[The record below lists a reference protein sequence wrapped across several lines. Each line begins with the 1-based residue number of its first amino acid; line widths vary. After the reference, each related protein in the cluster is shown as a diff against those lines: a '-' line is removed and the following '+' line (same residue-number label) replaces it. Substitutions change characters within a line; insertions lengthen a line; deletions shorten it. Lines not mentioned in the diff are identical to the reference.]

1 MSERVVNDS
10 RSAMRVKVLWITRT
24 ALFIALLVTWQAVT
38 APLSTFVTG
47 SGVNMI
53 LAVAVMTCG
62 LFSGIAVSAVSPV
75 MAATLGIAP
84 NWVFVPF
91 IAAGNIVFVI
101 LWYFIGN
108 MDKINKYAEYVMA
121 MAAAAVAKFLV
132 LYIGVARI
140 AIPVILNAPEP
151 QASRMAGMF
160 SLPQLVTATIGGVLA
175 IAVFPTLRKAI
186 K

>member
-1 MSERVVNDS
+1 MSEKVVNDN
-10 RSAMRVKVLWITRT
+10 RGGARAKVLWITRT
-24 ALFIALLVTWQAVT
+24 ALLIALLVTWQAVT
-38 APLSTFVTG
+38 APLSQFVTG
-47 SGVNMI
+47 SGVNLI

-91 IAAGNIVFVI
+91 IAVSNIVFVI

-108 MDKINKYAEYVMA
+108 IDKINKYVAYVMA
-121 MAAAAVAKFLV
+121 MVAAAGAKFLV

-140 AIPVILNAPEP
+140 AIPMILNAPEP

-160 SLPQLVTATIGGVLA
+160 SFPQLVTALIGGALA
-175 IAVFPTLRKAI
+175 IAIFPTLRKAI